1 MALNTEATISDLN
14 FDINFS
20 AQIGDLL
27 YCNPVNI
34 QSLGGFT
41 TYSTT
46 KLIGEITLIEPNT
59 IGFNFTS
66 QSLTSAA
73 INSIFS
79 MSTRSFITFKKNLSA
94 NSNSLKG
101 YYALCNF
108 VNDDY
113 SNRNELFSVGSE
125 VSLSSK

>member
-1 MALNTEATISDLN
+1 M
-14 FDINFS
+14 
-20 AQIGDLL
+20 
-27 YCNPVNI
+27 NI